1 MKRQKQL
8 NKILKHYSKI
18 ELVDMVYELGYS
30 FDYQSEL
37 LEYSPNER
45 ILDYATN
52 HAHDVATTNNNSDE
66 LWECTKEYL
75 YRNMIDLFK
84 AHKNMVDYWE

>member
-1 MKRQKQL
+1 MRKQQL

-37 LEYSPNER
+37 LEYSPKER
-45 ILDYATN
+45 CLDYAVN
-52 HAHDVATTNNNSDE
+52 HAHDVATANNNSDE
-66 LWECTKEYL
+66 LWECKKEYL

-84 AHKNMVDYWE
+84 AHNSIVDYWEL

>member
-1 MKRQKQL
+1 MRKQQYS
-8 NKILKHYSKI
+8 KFLKHYSKI

-37 LEYSPNER
+37 LEYSPRER
-45 ILDYATN
+45 YTDYAVN
-52 HAHDVATTNNNSDE
+52 HAHDVATANNNSDE

-84 AHKNMVDYWE
+84 AHNNIVDYWEL

>member
-1 MKRQKQL
+1 MRKQQYS
-8 NKILKHYSKI
+8 KVLKHYSKI

-37 LEYSPNER
+37 LEYSPRER
-45 ILDYATN
+45 YCDYAIN
-52 HAHDVATTNNNSDE
+52 HAHDVATANNNSDE

-75 YRNMIDLFK
+75 YLTYEQPFMYTLVFSICLSK
-84 AHKNMVDYWE
+84 

>member
-1 MKRQKQL
+1 MRKQQY
-8 NKILKHYSKI
+8 NKVLKHYSKI
-18 ELVDMVYELGYS
+18 ELVDMVCELGYS

-37 LEYSPNER
+37 LEYSPRER
-45 ILDYATN
+45 YTDCAIN
-52 HAHDVATTNNNSDE
+52 HAHDVATANNNSDE

-84 AHKNMVDYWE
+84 AHNNIVDYWEL